1 MVEGPPSPS
10 APLVAASIQG
20 RREVESEAE
29 EENERSKGRGVLSG
43 FEEGRRKERKGK
55 LRFCP

>member
-1 MVEGPPSPS
+1 MLAKPPPPSS
-10 APLVAASIQG
+10 SKRGEMENGG
-20 RREVESEAE
+20 RSRVRRRKKMKEV
-29 EENERSKGRGVLSG
+29 RGVGVPSG